1 MGTNECKVAS
11 CKSTLY
17 ELLSNEMLMLQAKRL
32 QHANQGV
39 AIWGP
44 VSCEL
49 LDNELLV
56 ASQRVANFDPTNCK
70 VQANKLWVA
79 SQQVASVP
87 HCQPACW
94 KRKGQRVTNLQIS
107 QLQVNDSRWLVYLT
121 IFCKSIL
128 DVSSNSCSIFS
139 PQLTNATTLDIY
151 IEIRASL

>member
-17 ELLSNEMLMLQAKRL
+17 ELLSNEMLMLQAKKL
-32 QHANQGV
+32 QHANQRV

-44 VSCEL
+44 ASCKL

-70 VQANKLWVA
+70 VQANKLRVA

-87 HCQPACW
+87 HCEPAC
-94 KRKGQRVTNLQIS
+94 
-107 QLQVNDSRWLVYLT
+107 
-121 IFCKSIL
+121 
-128 DVSSNSCSIFS
+128 
-139 PQLTNATTLDIY
+139 
-151 IEIRASL
+151 